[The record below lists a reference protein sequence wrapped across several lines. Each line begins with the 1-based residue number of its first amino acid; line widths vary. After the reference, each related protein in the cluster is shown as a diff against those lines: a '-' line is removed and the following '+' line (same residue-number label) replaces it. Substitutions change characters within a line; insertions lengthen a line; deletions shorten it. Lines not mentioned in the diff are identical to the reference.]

1 MPQLHHTHY
10 PVPCHQFE
18 SQVTASLCQAPAL
31 LLLSHQTRDM
41 LHNVMMV
48 RYNTLQQQP
57 ATCFQAAAALGTLLI
72 NGTSSETQEDN

>member
-1 MPQLHHTHY
+1 MPQLHHTQY
-10 PVPCHQFE
+10 PVPVRIP
-18 SQVTASLCQAPAL
+18 SNCQSVSGWAPAL

>member
-1 MPQLHHTHY
+1 MPQLHHIPTTQY
-10 PVPCHQFE
+10 QFD
-18 SQVTASLCQAPAL
+18 SQVTASLCQAL

-48 RYNTLQQQP
+48 RYNTLHQQP

-72 NGTSSETQEDN
+72 NGASSETQEDN